1 MVEMFATRRKAG
13 LVQGRS
19 VTPDRRGSLRVVA
32 RLFIIFVATK
42 DKQQMNDPRILPIGN
57 QDFEDI
63 RKKEQLY
70 VDKTSYIYTL
80 AYAGFKHT
88 FLSRPHRFGKSLF
101 LSTLRAYFEGRKE
114 LFEGLY
120 IAEREEEI
128 ARWERREPWESS
140 PVLYFALNATN
151 YSSAE
156 SLPSLLEQ
164 EVKKWE
170 SLYEVKGAS
179 LAPER
184 RFANLI
190 EELYRKE
197 GKQVV
202 VLVDEY
208 DKPLLE
214 TVEDEALNEGNRS
227 LLKAFYEVIK
237 QCDRYIRFAFLTGI
251 TKFSKTTL
259 FSGVNNLIDITLLD
273 DYDAICGFTEEE
285 LTAYLSPQIEKLAGV
300 ENTTVEETR
309 ARLKKE
315 YDGYC
320 FAEEGERVYN
330 PYSLLKVLA
339 TSKYKYYWF
348 ENATPSYL
356 VHYLKRM
363 WIFIPDLDQDVKI
376 GAQVVQD
383 FRYNDHDAIIP
394 LLFQSG
400 YLTIKNTIARATI
413 FQLGYP
419 NEEVRFGFLHEL
431 LPLYSSLTRTN
442 IDIVVL
448 ELYELFDRGDLA
460 GAMKHVSVILAGI
473 IYGNIPNGEEGRPLR
488 EQYYQ
493 SVLYAVFRLLG
504 IHAQAEVVCATGRID
519 MLVTTRQHVYI
530 FEFKVNTQGS
540 AQDAIDQIKD
550 REYFRAVAAEGRPVH
565 LVGVSFDEKTRN
577 IGEWKEEVILTP
589 DGRG

>member
-1 MVEMFATRRKAG
+1 MNSSRR
-13 LVQGRS
+13 
-19 VTPDRRGSLRVVA
+19 
-32 RLFIIFVATK
+32 
-42 DKQQMNDPRILPIGN
+42 LPIST
-57 QDFEDI
+57 QDFEQLRRDGD
-63 RKKEQLY
+63 LY
-70 VDKTSYIYTL
+70 VDKTQYIEKL
-80 AYAGFKHT
+80 FSLGRIF

-101 LSTLRAYFEGRKE
+101 LSTLKAYFEGRND

-128 ARWERREPWESS
+128 ARWERRAPWEAS
-140 PVLYFALNATN
+140 PVLYLELNAEDF
-151 YSSAE
+151 SSSDA
-156 SLPSLLEQ
+156 LANCLETHLAA
-164 EVKKWE
+164 WE
-170 SLYEVKGAS
+170 AQYGSTGVAKT
-179 LAPER
+179 LAG
-184 RFANLI
+184 RFRAVVQRAC
-190 EELYRKE
+190 EKM

-202 VLVDEY
+202 ILIDEY

-214 TVEDEALNEGNRS
+214 TVEDEALNEANRS
-227 LLKAFYEVIK
+227 LLKAFYEVLK
-237 QCDRYIRFAFLTGI
+237 NCDRYIRFAFLTEV

-273 DYDAICGFTEEE
+273 DYAAICGFTEEE
-285 LTAYLSPQIEKLAGV
+285 LTAYLSPKIEKLAKA
-300 ENTTVEETR
+300 ENSTVEETR

-356 VHYLKRM
+356 VRYLRRM
-363 WIFIPDLDQDVKI
+363 QIFMPDLEEELLLD
-376 GAQVVQD
+376 AESLQD
-383 FRYNDHDAIIP
+383 FRYNDEDSVIP

-400 YLTIKNTIARATI
+400 YLTIKKYLAEEQIY
-413 FQLGYP
+413 QLGYP
-419 NEEVRFGFLHEL
+419 NEEVRFGFLQEL
-431 LPLYSSLTRTN
+431 LPLYVN
-442 IDIVVL
+442 IRRDDVRATVLKLYRALRSGDIA
-448 ELYELFDRGDLA
+448 E
-460 GAMKHVSVILAGI
+460 AMAQISEILAGI
-473 IYGNIPNGEEGRPLR
+473 IYGNTPSSEKGRPLR

-519 MLVTTRQHVYI
+519 MLVMTREHVYI

-550 REYFRAVAAEGRPVH
+550 REYFRAVSAEGRTVH

-577 IGEWKEEVILTP
+577 IGDWKEEVL
-589 DGRG
+589 

>member
-1 MVEMFATRRKAG
+1 MNMPRR
-13 LVQGRS
+13 
-19 VTPDRRGSLRVVA
+19 
-32 RLFIIFVATK
+32 
-42 DKQQMNDPRILPIGN
+42 LPIST
-57 QDFEDI
+57 QDFEQLRNDGD
-63 RKKEQLY
+63 LY
-70 VDKTSYIYTL
+70 VDKTQYIEKL
-80 AYAGFKHT
+80 FSLGRIF

-101 LSTLRAYFEGRKE
+101 LSTLKAYFEGRRE

-128 ARWERREPWESS
+128 AHWERREPWEAS
-140 PVLYFALNATN
+140 PVLYFDLNAKDYLTGKPLR
-151 YSSAE
+151 E
-156 SLPSLLEQ
+156 RLSLQLDFLETQ
-164 EVKKWE
+164 FDIKPK
-170 SLYEVKGAS
+170 YE
-179 LAPER
+179 APDD
-184 RFANLI
+184 RFIYLI
-190 EELYRKE
+190 RMIYQTTQ
-197 GKQVV
+197 KQVV
-202 VLVDEY
+202 ILIDEY

-214 TVEDEALNEGNRS
+214 TVDDEVLNKEIRS
-227 LLKAFYEVIK
+227 LLKAFYEVLK
-237 QCDRYIRFAFLTGI
+237 QCDHYIRFAFLTGI

-285 LTAYLSPQIEKLAGV
+285 LSAYLSPQIEKLAKA
-300 ENTTVEETR
+300 ENSTVEETR

-320 FAEEGERVYN
+320 FAEDGVRVYN

-356 VHYLKRM
+356 VNYLKRM
-363 WIFIPDLDQDVKI
+363 RIFIPDLDQDVKI
-376 GAQVVQD
+376 GSQVVQD

-431 LPLYSSLTRTN
+431 LPLYSSLTRSN

-448 ELYELFDRGDLA
+448 ELYELFDSGDLA
-460 GAMKHVSVILAGI
+460 GVMKHIIEILAGI
-473 IYGNIPNGEEGRPLR
+473 LYGNIPNGEEGRPLR

-504 IHAQAEVVCATGRID
+504 VHAQAEVVCATGRID
-519 MLVTTRQHVYI
+519 MLVSTPNHVYI
-530 FEFKVNTQGS
+530 FEFKVTPQGS

-550 REYFRAVAAEGRPVH
+550 REYFRSVCASGRPVH

-577 IGEWKEEVILTP
+577 VGEWKEEVH
-589 DGRG
+589 

>member
-1 MVEMFATRRKAG
+1 MDRPRR
-13 LVQGRS
+13 
-19 VTPDRRGSLRVVA
+19 
-32 RLFIIFVATK
+32 
-42 DKQQMNDPRILPIGN
+42 LPIST
-57 QDFEDI
+57 QDFETLRNDGDV
-63 RKKEQLY
+63 Y
-70 VDKTSYIYTL
+70 VDKTQYIEKL
-80 AYAGFKHT
+80 FSLGRIF

-101 LSTLRAYFEGRKE
+101 LSTQKAYFEGKKE
-114 LFEGLY
+114 LFDGLY
-120 IAEREEEI
+120 IAAHEDEI
-128 ARWERREPWESS
+128 ARRQKREPWEAS

-151 YSSAE
+151 YNSPE

-164 EVKKWE
+164 QIKKWE
-170 SLYEVKGAS
+170 SRYEVKGES

-202 VLVDEY
+202 ILIDEY

-214 TVEDEALNEGNRS
+214 TVEDEALNEANRS
-227 LLKAFYEVIK
+227 QLKAFYEVIK
-237 QCDRYIRFAFLTGI
+237 QCDEYIRFAFLTGI

-273 DYDAICGFTEEE
+273 NYDAICGFTEEE
-285 LTAYLSPQIEKLAGV
+285 LTTYLFQKIEKLA
-300 ENTTVEETR
+300 EAEKTTVEETR

-320 FAEEGERVYN
+320 FAEDGVRVYN

-356 VHYLKRM
+356 VRYLRRM
-363 WIFIPDLDQDVKI
+363 EIFMPDLEDELLLDSESL
-376 GAQVVQD
+376 QD
-383 FRYNDHDAIIP
+383 FRYNNADSVIP

-400 YLTIKNTIARATI
+400 YLTIRKYLAEEQIY
-413 FQLGYP
+413 QLGYP
-419 NEEVRFGFLHEL
+419 NEEVRFGFLQEL
-431 LPLYSSLTRTN
+431 LPLYVN
-442 IDIVVL
+442 IRRDEVRATVLKLYRALRSGDIA
-448 ELYELFDRGDLA
+448 E
-460 GAMKHVSVILAGI
+460 AMAQISVILAGI
-473 IYGNIPNGEEGRPLR
+473 IYGNTPSSEKGRPLR

-519 MLVTTRQHVYI
+519 MLVVTREHVYI
-530 FEFKVNTQGS
+530 FEFKVNTQGT

-550 REYFRAVAAEGRPVH
+550 REYFRAVRAEGRPIH

-577 IGEWKEEVILTP
+577 IGEWKEEVVSL
-589 DGRG
+589 GSYV

>member
-1 MVEMFATRRKAG
+1 MNRSRR
-13 LVQGRS
+13 
-19 VTPDRRGSLRVVA
+19 
-32 RLFIIFVATK
+32 
-42 DKQQMNDPRILPIGN
+42 LPIST
-57 QDFEDI
+57 QDFEQLRRD
-63 RKKEQLY
+63 RDLY
-70 VDKTSYIYTL
+70 VDKTQYIEKL
-80 AYAGFKHT
+80 FSLGRIF

-101 LSTLRAYFEGRKE
+101 LSTLKAYFEGKKE

-120 IAEREEEI
+120 IAEQEEEI
-128 ARWERREPWESS
+128 ARWERRAPWEAS

-151 YSSAE
+151 YSSPE

-164 EVKKWE
+164 QVRKWE
-170 SLYEVKGAS
+170 TLYEVKGES

-202 VLVDEY
+202 ILVDEY

-214 TVEDEALNEGNRS
+214 TVEDEALNEANRS

-237 QCDRYIRFAFLTGI
+237 QCDEYIRFAFLTGI

-285 LTAYLSPQIEKLAGV
+285 LSAYLFPQIEKLAESG
-300 ENTTVEETR
+300 NSTVEETR
-309 ARLKKE
+309 ATLKKK

-320 FAEEGERVYN
+320 FSRKGGRVYN
-330 PYSLLKVLA
+330 PFSLLRVLA
-339 TSKYKYYWF
+339 NCEYDYYWF

-363 WIFIPDLDQDVKI
+363 RIFIPDLDQDVKI

-431 LPLYSSLTRTN
+431 LPLYSSLTRSN

-448 ELYELFDRGDLA
+448 ELYELFDKGDLA
-460 GAMKHVSVILAGI
+460 GAMKHVSEILAGI

-519 MLVTTRQHVYI
+519 MLVMTRQHVYI
-530 FEFKVNTQGS
+530 FEFKVNRQGT
-540 AQDAIDQIKD
+540 AQDAIDQIKE
-550 REYFRAVAAEGRPVH
+550 REYFRAVSAEGRPVH

-577 IGEWKEEVILTP
+577 VGEWKEEEL
-589 DGRG
+589 G